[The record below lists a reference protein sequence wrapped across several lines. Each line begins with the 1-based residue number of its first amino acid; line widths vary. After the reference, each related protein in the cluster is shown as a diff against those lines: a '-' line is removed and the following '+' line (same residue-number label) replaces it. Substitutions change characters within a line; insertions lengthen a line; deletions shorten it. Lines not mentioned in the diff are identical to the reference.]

1 MTAVAVD
8 LRQRLTTLVEHGPDL
23 VIRFDRELRHVYA
36 SPAVESIIGLPPASA
51 GGWTIRELGLPDELC
66 DLWERELGAV
76 RTQGLP
82 RRFECWLDRPTG
94 RRRLELNAVPEW
106 GPDGRV
112 ESVVSFIRDRT
123 EVHRREVEQHAADV
137 RYRQLTHTA
146 REALEESE
154 RRFRSAFDEAAVGM
168 MLTDADGVLVR
179 VNAAFARM
187 LGRAAEALARR
198 PVQELTFPEDA
209 PLTDRSIEL
218 MRSGRADSVV
228 IDKRYVRA
236 DGEIVW
242 GHVGVSV
249 VRDRDGSPV
258 QFVAQVEDVTELRRL
273 ERELAETQALHE
285 VVIES
290 SSDLI
295 AVLGLDGTIRLV
307 SRSAE
312 QILGYA
318 PDELVGRPVADVFA
332 AGDLDGVHASFAA
345 ALADG
350 SSALDDSRVRTRDGS
365 VRLIAGT
372 VSAGLDAAGS
382 PAFIVLNV
390 RDVTGQRRLEEQLRQ
405 AQRMEAVG
413 NLAGGIAHD
422 FNNLLTAINGYS
434 DLVLAALGGSGSAVQ
449 HHVEEIR
456 RAGER
461 AADLTRQLLAF
472 SRQQILKPEIVDLN
486 EVVSGYLTMLQRLVR
501 EDIRLQAD
509 LDPDLPPLLADRS
522 QIGQVLLN
530 LVVNA
535 RDAMPDGGDLR
546 ISTACDREAA
556 GGPWVSLAVADGGVG
571 ILPEVAEHIFEPF
584 FTTKPV
590 GQGTGM
596 GLSTV
601 HGVVEQS
608 GGTVSVESSPGAGA
622 TFVVRL
628 PAAESAPPPLDAA

>member
-1 MTAVAVD
+1 
-8 LRQRLTTLVEHGPDL
+8 
-23 VIRFDRELRHVYA
+23 
-36 SPAVESIIGLPPASA
+36 
-51 GGWTIRELGLPDELC
+51 
-66 DLWERELGAV
+66 
-76 RTQGLP
+76 
-82 RRFECWLDRPTG
+82 
-94 RRRLELNAVPEW
+94 
-106 GPDGRV
+106 
-112 ESVVSFIRDRT
+112 
-123 EVHRREVEQHAADV
+123 
-137 RYRQLTHTA
+137 
-146 REALEESE
+146 
-154 RRFRSAFDEAAVGM
+154 
-168 MLTDADGVLVR
+168 
-179 VNAAFARM
+179 
-187 LGRAAEALARR
+187 
-198 PVQELTFPEDA
+198 
-209 PLTDRSIEL
+209 

-258 QFVAQVEDVTELRRL
+258 QFVAQVEDVTEFRRI
-273 ERELAETQALHE
+273 ERELAETRALHE

-295 AVLGLDGTIRLV
+295 AVLGVDGTIRLV

-318 PDELVGRPVADVFA
+318 ADELVGYPVADVFTA
-332 AGDLDGVHASFAA
+332 EDLDGVNASFAA

-350 SSALDDSRVRTRDGS
+350 SSALDDSRVRTRDGC
-365 VRLIAGT
+365 VRVIAGT
-372 VSAGLDAAGS
+372 VSAGLGAAGN

-434 DLVLAALGGSGSAVQ
+434 DLVLGTLGGSGSGVR

-472 SRQQILKPEIVDLN
+472 SRQQILKRRDRRPERGRRRVPDDASSAS
-486 EVVSGYLTMLQRLVR
+486 SGRGHPSCS
-501 EDIRLQAD
+501 AD
-509 LDPDLPPLLADRS
+509 LEPGLPPLLADRS

-535 RDAMPDGGDLR
+535 RDAMPDGGDLH
-546 ISTACDREAA
+546 ISTAC
-556 GGPWVSLAVADGGVG
+556 GPRTGRRRGMPGVSLAVSRQRSRD
-571 ILPEVAEHIFEPF
+571 LRPRWPS
-584 FTTKPV
+584 TCSSRSSRRSRSDR
-590 GQGTGM
+590 GQAWGSRRCTA
-596 GLSTV
+596 S
-601 HGVVEQS
+601 S
-608 GGTVSVESSPGAGA
+608 SSP
-622 TFVVRL
+622 
-628 PAAESAPPPLDAA
+628 AARSR